1 MVDRDA
7 AQHHDAATTEPVT
20 LSNVNV
26 SEALPRTSV
35 DTNPTI
41 VELDTKPG
49 FISEFDPTEHVATAD
64 EACTNDVWPFCDVV
78 GVVVEQPGD
87 GSLDYW
93 LSDHCV
99 WFDQTL
105 EFQSQSA
112 DCHVIGVQWL
122 CVDVEPYWSSLFVVL
137 RGLPER

>member
-7 AQHHDAATTEPVT
+7 APHHDAATTEPVT

-26 SEALPRTSV
+26 SEALPRTFV
-35 DTNPTI
+35 DTNPTV

-49 FISEFDPTEHVATAD
+49 FISELDPTEHVATAD
-64 EACTNDVWPFCDVV
+64 DVWPFFDVV
-78 GVVVEQPGD
+78 GLVVEQPGD
-87 GSLDYW
+87 LSVDYW
-93 LSDHCV
+93 LSDDCV

-112 DCHVIGVQWL
+112 DCHIIGVQW
-122 CVDVEPYWSSLFVVL
+122 FM
-137 RGLPER
+137 R